1 MTSCLVWQ
9 SGNFDSGSLS
19 TEKDIGNFS
28 KNLLNEAPNITTL
41 VKELYK
47 TMLQKFTTA
56 SL

>member
-1 MTSCLVWQ
+1 MTSCLVWH

>member
-28 KNLLNEAPNITTL
+28 KNLLNEAPNITIL